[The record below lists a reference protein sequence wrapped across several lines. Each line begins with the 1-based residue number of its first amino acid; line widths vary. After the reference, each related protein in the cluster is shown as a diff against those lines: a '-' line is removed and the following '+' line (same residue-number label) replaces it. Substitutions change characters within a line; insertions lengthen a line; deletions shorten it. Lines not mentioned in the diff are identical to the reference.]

1 MYAKEMEAKPEEPD
15 EGQAINLNSLDENDI
30 APGDSQMDSRIE
42 NVYGRKVALCFCSSN
57 WQYKEMALKFVMRS
71 TEKYLTRAEVNQQSF
86 TLNEIVDGAM
96 ATVATTCRDKVI
108 KVFNLSL
115 QLFNMVIQSPRIE
128 RDIVGTKRVIQM
140 LKQE

>member
-1 MYAKEMEAKPEEPD
+1 
-15 EGQAINLNSLDENDI
+15 
-30 APGDSQMDSRIE
+30 MDSRIE

-71 TEKYLTRAEVNQQSF
+71 TEKYLTSAEVNQQSF

-96 ATVATTCRDKVI
+96 ATVATTCLDKVI